1 MVMRRG
7 LKAPHVLAVDLM
19 FSFEGKVVVEYHDL
33 LLLALFSH
41 EVFAYF
47 DSQRSDLYVKGRIIV
62 KHIK

>member
-1 MVMRRG
+1 MVMRRRC
-7 LKAPHVLAVDLM
+7 AASPAVYFM
-19 FSFEGKVVVEYHDL
+19 VSFEGKVVVEYHDL

-47 DSQRSDLYVKGRIIV
+47 DSQRSDLYEKGRAIV